1 MKLNRRISFLPWWA
15 RLLGA
20 AGALLTSA
28 VLTALPPTTPTVW
41 QPVSAEE
48 LAAAPTGD
56 AVEAGAE
63 VLLSQRDLELFPY
76 QTRETNYRR
85 VKIHEERAVEALG
98 KLEVLTQPG
107 QRIEK
112 LAARVTHRDG
122 TSADI
127 PRISIEESTRAQTGV
142 WKWKTQRLVVPG
154 LAAGDVVDV
163 QWVVV
168 SSFGGSRFFF
178 CQEELPVRKFE
189 FQVGSFD
196 MGMNLAWFRA
206 PTARL
211 EHTGI
216 RRDKLTITDLP
227 AFQQEPDAPAYLER
241 RATVLLMYGQLP
253 KDLDKLWGDRAG
265 GYWNY
270 QNSSTSPN
278 AGVKQRARELAA
290 GAGSD
295 EEKLRR
301 FYRFCQEDIVNASY
315 DESPE
320 SVAHRTKDTERSP
333 GAVLGGRRGTW
344 AEIDCLFAALCRAAG
359 FEVRLAGAADRDEIA
374 DIHFSHGSFFL
385 RQTLV
390 AVKAGEG
397 WRFFSPG
404 CRPLPFGLVRWEN
417 ENTDVLLADPR
428 RANFAS
434 IPRAGPE
441 KTMRLRRGTLVLA
454 EDGQLEGDI
463 EEKLTGHLA
472 VVWRANHWSE
482 TPAEL
487 ERTIRDRVTGALPG
501 AEVENIRIEALLA
514 SESPLVLR
522 YHLRV
527 PAFGQE
533 AGNRRIFQ
541 PGVFYQQAKPR
552 FTAPTRVSDVAFDF
566 AWQERDEFEWRLPAG
581 FELESPQAP
590 APVQAGDGVIRH
602 NILIAYD
609 PAARRL
615 GYTADFSLGQG
626 GATLFSAKSYA
637 GIKMV
642 FERIQAGRSHML
654 VLRPTAAQ
662 PGTADGPAGG
672 RP

>member
-1 MKLNRRISFLPWWA
+1 
-15 RLLGA
+15 
-20 AGALLTSA
+20 
-28 VLTALPPTTPTVW
+28 
-41 QPVSAEE
+41 
-48 LAAAPTGD
+48 
-56 AVEAGAE
+56 
-63 VLLSQRDLELFPY
+63 
-76 QTRETNYRR
+76 
-85 VKIHEERAVEALG
+85 
-98 KLEVLTQPG
+98 
-107 QRIEK
+107 
-112 LAARVTHRDG
+112 
-122 TSADI
+122 
-127 PRISIEESTRAQTGV
+127 
-142 WKWKTQRLVVPG
+142 
-154 LAAGDVVDV
+154 
-163 QWVVV
+163 
-168 SSFGGSRFFF
+168 
-178 CQEELPVRKFE
+178 
-189 FQVGSFD
+189 
-196 MGMNLAWFRA
+196 
-206 PTARL
+206 
-211 EHTGI
+211 
-216 RRDKLTITDLP
+216 
-227 AFQQEPDAPAYLER
+227 
-241 RATVLLMYGQLP
+241 
-253 KDLDKLWGDRAG
+253 
-265 GYWNY
+265 
-270 QNSSTSPN
+270 
-278 AGVKQRARELAA
+278 
-290 GAGSD
+290 
-295 EEKLRR
+295 
-301 FYRFCQEDIVNASY
+301 
-315 DESPE
+315 
-320 SVAHRTKDTERSP
+320 
-333 GAVLGGRRGTW
+333 
-344 AEIDCLFAALCRAAG
+344 
-359 FEVRLAGAADRDEIA
+359 
-374 DIHFSHGSFFL
+374 
-385 RQTLV
+385 
-390 AVKAGEG
+390 
-397 WRFFSPG
+397 
-404 CRPLPFGLVRWEN
+404 
-417 ENTDVLLADPR
+417 
-428 RANFAS
+428 
-434 IPRAGPE
+434 
-441 KTMRLRRGTLVLA
+441 MRLRRGTLVLA